1 MKLYAL
7 YTPSHEVL
15 AKEWFLPS
23 LRDDYDLH
31 VEPQAQCGA
40 EAEHR
45 YGTAA
50 FNRTTLAKVDLILQ
64 AIEDTW
70 NDIFAFSD
78 VDIQFFQPS
87 RKALLASIRG
97 RDIAFQQNQINGE
110 INTGFFV
117 CRGNERARCLWTGV
131 KDLMKHHP
139 EWNDQDA
146 LNHAL
151 FRHLP
156 SIIQD
161 QLLHPVTQRRL
172 AAIAIRGIAMHRI
185 AYILPVFSNEFSVRW
200 RYLPIEFFTTG
211 MKRGTDWEPG
221 QDLKIPKGIVMHH
234 ANFCVGVEA
243 KVQQLRE
250 VRRVVSPP
258 RAH

>member
-151 FRHLP
+151 FRP
-156 SIIQD
+156 SPFHNSRSASPPGHAAEACGHRNPWHRYASNR
-161 QLLHPVTQRRL
+161 LHPACIFQRVQRSM
-172 AAIAIRGIAMHRI
+172 A
-185 AYILPVFSNEFSVRW
+185 LPA
-200 RYLPIEFFTTG
+200 
-211 MKRGTDWEPG
+211 D
-221 QDLKIPKGIVMHH
+221 
-234 ANFCVGVEA
+234 
-243 KVQQLRE
+243 
-250 VRRVVSPP
+250 
-258 RAH
+258 